1 MEIRK
6 SKKSDVLQIVEIINQ
21 AKAYLK
27 ENGIPQWQN
36 GYPDAC
42 DVLDDIQKGGAYCA
56 CENGE
61 VIGYSYISSLA
72 EPNYTVIDGAWFN
85 DDTYIVI
92 HRICVDSSMKG
103 KNVASLFIE
112 KAKEIGR
119 EKGIFN
125 IRIDTHEK
133 NASMQRMV
141 EKNVFK
147 KTGIIYVKDG
157 SPRYAYQLIV
167 CK

>member
-1 MEIRK
+1 M
-6 SKKSDVLQIVEIINQ
+6 
-21 AKAYLK
+21 
-27 ENGIPQWQN
+27 
-36 GYPDAC
+36 
-42 DVLDDIQKGGAYCA
+42 
-56 CENGE
+56 
-61 VIGYSYISSLA
+61 
-72 EPNYTVIDGAWFN
+72 
-85 DDTYIVI
+85 I
-92 HRICVDSSMKG
+92 HRICIASNRKG
-103 KNVASLFIE
+103 ENIASLFIE

-119 EKGIFN
+119 EQGIFN

-141 EKNVFK
+141 EKNGFK

>member
-1 MEIRK
+1 M
-6 SKKSDVLQIVEIINQ
+6 
-21 AKAYLK
+21 
-27 ENGIPQWQN
+27 
-36 GYPDAC
+36 
-42 DVLDDIQKGGAYCA
+42 
-56 CENGE
+56 
-61 VIGYSYISSLA
+61 IGYSYISSLA

-85 DDTYIVI
+85 DDPYIVI

-133 NASMQRMV
+133 NASMRRMV
-141 EKNVFK
+141 EKNGFK

>member
-1 MEIRK
+1 MKIRK

-27 ENGIPQWQN
+27 ENDIPQWQN

-56 CENGE
+56 RENGE
-61 VIGYSYISSLA
+61 VIGYAYISSLV

-85 DDTYIVI
+85 DDPYIVI
-92 HRICVDSSMKG
+92 HRICIASNRKG
-103 KNVASLFIE
+103 KNIASLFVE

-119 EKGIFN
+119 EQGIFN

-133 NASMQRMV
+133 NVSMRRMV
-141 EKNVFK
+141 EKNGFK

>member
-1 MEIRK
+1 
-6 SKKSDVLQIVEIINQ
+6 
-21 AKAYLK
+21 
-27 ENGIPQWQN
+27 
-36 GYPDAC
+36 
-42 DVLDDIQKGGAYCA
+42 
-56 CENGE
+56 
-61 VIGYSYISSLA
+61 
-72 EPNYTVIDGAWFN
+72 
-85 DDTYIVI
+85 
-92 HRICVDSSMKG
+92 MKG

-119 EKGIFN
+119 EKDIFN

-133 NASMQRMV
+133 NVSMQRMV
-141 EKNVFK
+141 EKNGFK

>member
-27 ENGIPQWQN
+27 ENDIPQWQN

-85 DDTYIVI
+85 DDPYIVI
-92 HRICVDSSMKG
+92 HRICVDSSMK
-103 KNVASLFIE
+103 KVFSTFVL
-112 KAKEIGR
+112 
-119 EKGIFN
+119 
-125 IRIDTHEK
+125 IRMKRMYRCGEWLK
-133 NASMQRMV
+133 RMGLKKQESSMSKMV
-141 EKNVFK
+141 PLDMHIN
-147 KTGIIYVKDG
+147 
-157 SPRYAYQLIV
+157 
-167 CK
+167 

>member
-27 ENGIPQWQN
+27 ENDIPQWQN

-85 DDTYIVI
+85 DDPYIVI
-92 HRICVDSSMKG
+92 HR
-103 KNVASLFIE
+103 
-112 KAKEIGR
+112 
-119 EKGIFN
+119 

-133 NASMQRMV
+133 NVSMRRMV
-141 EKNVFK
+141 EKNGFK

-157 SPRYAYQLIV
+157 SPRYAYQLIA

>member
-27 ENGIPQWQN
+27 ENDIPQWQN
-36 GYPDAC
+36 GYRE
-42 DVLDDIQKGGAYCA
+42 G
-56 CENGE
+56 
-61 VIGYSYISSLA
+61 YISSLA

-85 DDTYIVI
+85 DDPYIVI

-119 EKGIFN
+119 EKDIFN

-133 NASMQRMV
+133 NVSMRRMV
-141 EKNVFK
+141 EKNGFK

-157 SPRYAYQLIV
+157 SPRYAYQLIA

>member
-1 MEIRK
+1 
-6 SKKSDVLQIVEIINQ
+6 
-21 AKAYLK
+21 
-27 ENGIPQWQN
+27 
-36 GYPDAC
+36 
-42 DVLDDIQKGGAYCA
+42 
-56 CENGE
+56 
-61 VIGYSYISSLA
+61 
-72 EPNYTVIDGAWFN
+72 
-85 DDTYIVI
+85 
-92 HRICVDSSMKG
+92 MKG

-133 NASMQRMV
+133 NASMRRMV
-141 EKNVFK
+141 EKNGFK
-147 KTGIIYVKDG
+147 KTGIIYVEDG

>member
-27 ENGIPQWQN
+27 ENDIPQWQN

-85 DDTYIVI
+85 DDPYIVI

-119 EKGIFN
+119 EKIFSTFVL
-125 IRIDTHEK
+125 IRMKRMHRCGKWLKRMDLKKQES
-133 NASMQRMV
+133 SMSKMV
-141 EKNVFK
+141 PLDMHIN
-147 KTGIIYVKDG
+147 
-157 SPRYAYQLIV
+157 
-167 CK
+167 